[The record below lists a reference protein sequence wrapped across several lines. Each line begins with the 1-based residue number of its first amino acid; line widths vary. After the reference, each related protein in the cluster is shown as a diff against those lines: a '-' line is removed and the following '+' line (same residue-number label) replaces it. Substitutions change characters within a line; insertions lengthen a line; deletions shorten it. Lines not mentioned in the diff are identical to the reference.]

1 MRTFPSC
8 PIPLPTPAV
17 LTLAVLALAVL
28 PPSSALASAATAGR
42 DGGPSSISYGL
53 KGGLSLAQHQG
64 TTPRD
69 MQYTV
74 DSEARKSLAAGV
86 FLVLPVTDR
95 FSLQQEM
102 LYVRKGSRQDIG
114 VSIFDVPAVLN
125 VSYDMDYLEI
135 PVLTRYRWTRG
146 RGVDFYTL
154 AGFGFG
160 LKIGDRYRLSGLVD
174 DGTETIPLSADSDM
188 SEVDMFDF
196 HFTYGLGLE
205 TPVGGRRLLLEYRF
219 DLSLDQLPLPT
230 YADVPFGDDTVRV
243 ENDPVPLRNQCHM
256 LMMGIRF

>member
-1 MRTFPSC
+1 MRTFPGY
-8 PIPLPTPAV
+8 PVLLPA
-17 LTLAVLALAVL
+17 LAVLALAIVA
-28 PPSSALASAATAGR
+28 PPAAIAATAAAGG
-42 DGGPSSISYGL
+42 DGGLPPISYGL

-74 DSEARKSLAAGV
+74 DSESRKSVTAGL
-86 FLVLPVTDR
+86 FLVLPVTER
-95 FSLQQEM
+95 FSLQQEV

-114 VSIFDVPAVLN
+114 VSIFDVPAVLQ

-135 PVLTRYRWTRG
+135 PVLTRYQWTRG
-146 RGVDFYTL
+146 RAVGFYTL

-160 LKIGDRYRLSGLVD
+160 LKVGDRYRLSGLVD
-174 DGTETIPLSADSDM
+174 DGTETIPLNADSDM

-196 HFTYGLGLE
+196 HFTYGVGLE

-219 DLSLDQLPLPT
+219 DLSLDALPLPT
-230 YADVPFGDDTVRV
+230 YADVPFGAETMRV
-243 ENDPVPLRNQCHM
+243 DNEPVPLRNQCHM
-256 LMMGIRF
+256 LMLGVRF

>member
-1 MRTFPSC
+1 MRTPPHC
-8 PIPLPTPAV
+8 PALL
-17 LTLAVLALAVL
+17 LTLAVLL
-28 PPSSALASAATAGR
+28 PGAAAASTPPAPDAG
-42 DGGPSSISYGL
+42 PPPISFGL
-53 KGGLSLAQHQG
+53 KGGLALAQHQG

-69 MQYTV
+69 MEYTV
-74 DSEARKSLAAGV
+74 ASAARRDLAAGV
-86 FLVLPVTDR
+86 FLVLPVTGR
-95 FSLQQEM
+95 LSLQQEV
-102 LYVRKGSRQDIG
+102 LYVRKGSRQTIG
-114 VSIFDVPAVLN
+114 VAIFDVPAQLQ

-146 RGVDFYTL
+146 GAVDFYTL

-160 LKIGDRYRLSGLVD
+160 LKIDDRYRLSGLVD

-196 HFTYGLGLE
+196 HFAYGLGLE
-205 TPVGGRRLLLEYRF
+205 ASAGGRRLLLEYRF

-243 ENDPVPLRNQCHM
+243 DNEPVPLRNQCHLLM
-256 LMMGIRF
+256 LGIRF